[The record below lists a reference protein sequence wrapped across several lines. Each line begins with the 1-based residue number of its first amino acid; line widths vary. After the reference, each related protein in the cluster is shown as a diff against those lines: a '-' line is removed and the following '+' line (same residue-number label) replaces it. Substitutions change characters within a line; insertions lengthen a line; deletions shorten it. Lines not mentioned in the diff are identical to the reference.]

1 MALTWYSGTTLVP
14 ADTVTGPAQDARIS
28 LETALGRSPAVIEEF
43 TSISA
48 AANLTSLV
56 TAVGT
61 ITAYDGGTFSVKLG
75 DPEDPLVNNG
85 RFDTSGV
92 ATWKWINTQVPL
104 RIDFSQSRNV
114 GGLYVTDW
122 GDFGME
128 LTIVLYN
135 GTTQVGSQ
143 LFTSGGLG
151 LTEAPNGTL
160 IFLGWIGTEGET
172 VTAVEI
178 QVQQLD
184 PGDPSFEG
192 VDVIGIDSIFVDQLD
207 YTPPAPDVE
216 LRVTRGWG
224 ATGNVVTLRF
234 VNPG

>member
-1 MALTWYSGTTLVP
+1 MALDDVFSITQVNQ
-14 ADTVTGPAQDARIS
+14 ANQTGALDA
-28 LETALGRSPAVIEEF
+28 LVIEEF
-43 TSISA
+43 TGISA
-48 AANLTSLV
+48 AASLTSLA

-61 ITAYDGGTFSVKLG
+61 ISAYDGGTFSVKLG
-75 DPEDPLVNNG
+75 DPEDPLVNSG

-114 GGLYVTDW
+114 GGLYITDW

-128 LTIVLYN
+128 LTVVLYN
-135 GTTQVGSQ
+135 GTTQIGAQ

-151 LTEAPNGTL
+151 LTEAPDGTL
-160 IFLGWIGTEGET
+160 IFLGWICTEGET

-184 PGDPSFEG
+184 PESEGFVSF
-192 VDVIGIDSIFVDQLD
+192 DVIGLDSIFVDQLD
-207 YTPPAPDVE
+207 YTPPPAVPE

-224 ATGNVVTLRF
+224 ATGDVVTLRF
-234 VNPG
+234 VNTG